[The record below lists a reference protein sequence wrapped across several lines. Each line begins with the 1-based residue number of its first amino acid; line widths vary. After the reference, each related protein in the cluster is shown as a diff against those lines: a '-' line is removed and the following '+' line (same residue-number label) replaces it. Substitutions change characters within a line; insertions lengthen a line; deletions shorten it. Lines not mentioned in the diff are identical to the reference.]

1 MKDENFKIKELEEKH
16 KEGYLKSPV
25 KPGEFS
31 ARENEQ
37 QWGAGFQPSQ
47 SGRSFGIK
55 RHVSELKE

>member
-1 MKDENFKIKELEEKH
+1 MKDKDSKIKELEEKH

-31 ARENEQ
+31 AWEDEQ
-37 QWGAGFQPSQ
+37 QWGARFQPSQ

-55 RHVSELKE
+55 GHVSELKE